1 MKMVRGLAS
10 NRVGGASVVAVAFV
24 AAASAGTAVG
34 AHSSQQSQNEEIP
47 VPINVPYDRLVNA
60 AAEPQNWFSYNGS
73 YASTRFSPLD
83 QINRDNVATL
93 RPAWVYQ
100 IGRSPVETTPVV
112 VDGIMYVTE
121 PPTAVSA
128 LDARTGRR
136 LWRWQASL
144 PRGVKSIGFPAAN
157 RGIAI
162 LDDTVY
168 VGTLDAWLVAL
179 DAKSGAVR
187 WTTQVADNDLGYA
200 ITMAPLAIDGKI
212 IVGISGG
219 EAGIRGFLDAYD
231 AATGELV
238 WRFWTI
244 PDAGEP
250 GVETWGG
257 DSYKTGA
264 GATWLTGSYDPELNL
279 LYWGIGNP
287 GPDWNGDVRP
297 GDNLYTCS
305 VVAVDAD
312 TGELRWYFQFTPHD
326 THDWDAN
333 QIPVLI
339 DAEFGGRQRK
349 LLAMANR
356 NAFYYVLDRESGEF
370 LVGTPYSRQTW
381 AEGLD
386 ENGRPIVIPGTEPS
400 EEGTLVWPSL
410 QGATNWFSPSY
421 SPLTE
426 LFYVPTR
433 EMSAVYFKADV
444 DYEPGQPFMGGGEQA
459 LRGDQAAGSVRALDM
474 RTGELR
480 WEFDLK
486 SPPWAGVMA
495 TAGGLV
501 FGGSDEGNFFALD
514 DATGE
519 SLWEFQTGGSVHAN
533 PISYTIDGRQY
544 VAVASGSSLFVFG
557 LAGASSIR
565 DRDW

>member
-1 MKMVRGLAS
+1 MKIRSVAGDDRRRSHWPVAPVVVLALLAITTAGRS
-10 NRVGGASVVAVAFV
+10 
-24 AAASAGTAVG
+24 AAA
-34 AHSSQQSQNEEIP
+34 HQSQNEE
-47 VPINVPYDRLVNA
+47 VPIPISVPYERLLNA
-60 AAEPQNWFSYNGS
+60 AAEPHNWFSYNGS
-73 YASTRFSPLD
+73 YSSTRFSTLD
-83 QINRDNVATL
+83 QINRDTVGEL
-93 RPAWVYQ
+93 RTEWIYQ
-100 IGRSPVETTPVV
+100 VGRTPVETTPVV

-136 LWRWQASL
+136 LWRWTARM
-144 PRGVKSIGFPAAN
+144 PPDVKNIGFPATN

-179 DAKSGAVR
+179 DAKSGAER
-187 WTTQVADNDLGYA
+187 WRTHVAENDLGHA

-219 EAGIRGFLDAYD
+219 EVGIRGFFDAYD
-231 AATGELV
+231 AATGELL

-257 DSYKTGA
+257 ESYKTGA

-279 LYWGIGNP
+279 LYWGVGNP

-333 QIPVLI
+333 QIPILI
-339 DAEFGGRQRK
+339 DAEFGGRPRK
-349 LLAMANR
+349 LLATANR
-356 NAFYYVLDRESGEF
+356 NAFYYVLDRETGEF
-370 LVGTPYSRQTW
+370 LTGVPYARQTW

-386 ENGRPIVIPGTEPS
+386 ENGRPIVIPGTDPT
-400 EEGTLVWPSL
+400 EEGNLVWPSL
-410 QGATNWFSPSY
+410 QGATNWNSASY
-421 SPLTE
+421 SPLSE

-433 EMSAVYFKADV
+433 EMGAVYFKADAE
-444 DYEPGQPFMGGGEQA
+444 YEPGQPFMGGGEQA
-459 LRGDQAAGSVRALDM
+459 LRGDQSRGFVRALDM
-474 RTGELR
+474 RSGELR
-480 WEFDLK
+480 WEFELK
-486 SPPWAGVMA
+486 SPPWAGVMG

-519 SLWEFQTGGSVHAN
+519 ALWEFQTGGGVRAGPMSFMV
-533 PISYTIDGRQY
+533 DGRQF
-544 VAVASGSSLFVFG
+544 VAVAAGGAVFVFG
-557 LAGASSIR
+557 LPQ
-565 DRDW
+565 